1 MLVTGGCGFVGV
13 NLVSSLASRCH
24 LVRVLD
30 DLSVGDLEALKREW
44 SPKQDKATRL
54 EFVRG
59 DVRERSVVE
68 DAVRGIDAIV
78 HLAAQTGV
86 VSSIEDPSRD
96 YLVNVLGTFNILEA
110 ARHSGVRRVVFASS
124 SAVVGEQTSP
134 TSETRTLHPVSPYG
148 ASKLAGEGYCSA
160 YHEAYGIG
168 TVALR
173 FANAYGPH
181 SAHKTSVVA
190 RFLSL
195 ALSGKTITIHGEG
208 SQTRDFVYVGDLCT
222 AILLALDEGAP
233 SGVYQVGTG
242 VQTRV
247 EELVSMI
254 EEVVGRDLPRK
265 YLPGRRGEVERICSG
280 IDGARS
286 FLGYEP
292 RVPLRE
298 GLEKTYRW
306 FLNHV

>member
-1 MLVTGGCGFVGV
+1 MLVTGGCGFVGI

-30 DLSVGDLEALKREW
+30 DRSVGDQETLKREW
-44 SPKQDKATRL
+44 PGRRGTTTRL

-59 DVRERSVVE
+59 DVRELSVVE
-68 DAVRGIDAIV
+68 DTVWGADAIV

-86 VSSIEDPSRD
+86 VSSIEDPNRD
-96 YLVNVLGTFNILEA
+96 HSVNVLGTLNVLEV
-110 ARHSGVRRVVFASS
+110 ARRLGVRRVVFASS
-124 SAVVGEQTSP
+124 NAVVGE
-134 TSETRTLHPVSPYG
+134 ETPPINWTRIPRPVSPYG
-148 ASKLAGEGYCSA
+148 ASKLAAEGYCFA
-160 YHEAYGIG
+160 CHKTYGIE
-168 TVALR
+168 TIVLR

-195 ALSGKTITIHGEG
+195 ALSGEPLTIYGEG
-208 SQTRDFVYVGDLCT
+208 SQKRDFVYVGDLCRV
-222 AILLALDEGAP
+222 ILLALDEATP

-247 EELVSMI
+247 DALVSMT
-254 EEVVGRDLPRK
+254 EEVVGKELPRK
-265 YLPGRRGEVERICSG
+265 HLPSRRGEVELTC

-286 FLGYEP
+286 FPGYKP
-292 RVPLRE
+292 RVLLRE
-298 GLEKTYRW
+298 GLEETSRW
-306 FLNHV
+306 FLNHA